1 MRAEELKVLRLES
14 GLTQGQAAVKIGTT
28 VSSYQAYERGTKPVP
43 DNIAFIATRRLG
55 KGSERGDR
63 DELVIALGE
72 AVLLLDAGSREELL
86 GRVRRDVVLKA
97 VAEATMARVNGSL
110 TEAIGSRDMR
120 IRQLEAAR

>member
-1 MRAEELKVLRLES
+1 MRAEELKVLRLDA
-14 GLTQGQAAVKIGTT
+14 GLTQAQAAGRIGIAP
-28 VSSYQAYERGTKPVP
+28 SAYQSYERGAKPVP
-43 DNIAFIATRRLG
+43 DNVAFIATRRLG
-55 KGSERGDR
+55 KASERGDR
-63 DELVIALGE
+63 DEIVLALGE
-72 AVLLLDAGSREELL
+72 AVLLLDAGSRDELL